1 MQTEAVFENIAE
13 RIVSEIEKAQNSIFI
28 AVAWFTNRNIFNV
41 LKQKAKEG
49 CQINLMYSADHINE
63 NSSIDFDLLK
73 TKNSDV
79 FPIGDG
85 DHDLMHNKF
94 CVIDQCTVI
103 TGSYNWS
110 NKAESNHE
118 NVTVTYGVTSLAEQF
133 ISEFSNIRQR
143 YYPESVAPKKEFL
156 LSKIIKRLEILKNYV
171 LLEDIEELKRCS
183 SKLKEYDFN
192 SNLDEIID
200 LIEKEDFGYAINK
213 IESFI
218 SKNQQ
223 LSIWTYPEIAALKLE
238 IKNIENQINAFG
250 NEKIEL
256 EKILAGFQHRH
267 SIELGEIILDILKL
281 RSIKFKDEK
290 EKFEEAKRDE
300 EEYQGQFAAEKYK
313 EIKELSVEQKKEL
326 KRKFRKATT
335 LCHPDIFSN
344 EPIEVQKQAESI
356 FKELNEANAKN
367 DLARVTE
374 ILENLEKGILST
386 AKGDSIS
393 DKEILRATINRLKLK
408 LKQLEN
414 EILNIKQSDTFK
426 TVSSIEDWDV
436 YFEQTKEKLQLEL
449 EELTKEIETAGNNM
463 ESNLSE
469 SGGPH

>member
-13 RIVSEIEKAQNSIFI
+13 RIVLEIDKAQNSIFI

-41 LKQKAKEG
+41 LQRKAKEG

-73 TKNSDV
+73 TKNSKV

-94 CVIDQCTVI
+94 CVIDHCTVI

-118 NVTVTYGVTSLAEQF
+118 NITITNGVTSLAEQF
-133 ISEFSNIRQR
+133 VSEFNKIKQWN
-143 YYPESVAPKKEFL
+143 YPESETQKTEFP
-156 LSKIIKRLEILKNYV
+156 LSKIIKRLEIIKNFV
-171 LLEDIEELKRCS
+171 ILEEIDEISRS
-183 SKLKEYDFN
+183 ASKLEQYIFN
-192 SNLDEIID
+192 SDIDEIIA
-200 LIEKEDFGYAINK
+200 LIQKEDFGDAIQK
-213 IESFI
+213 IENFI
-218 SKNQQ
+218 NKNQQ
-223 LSIWTYPEIAALKLE
+223 LSIWSDPEIAALKLE
-238 IKNIENQINAFG
+238 IKNIENQINAFD

-256 EKILAGFQHRH
+256 EKILADFEHQH
-267 SIELGEIILDILKL
+267 SIELGEIILEILKL
-281 RSIKFKDEK
+281 RRIKFKDDK

-300 EEYQGQFAAEKYK
+300 EEYQGQFEAEKEK
-313 EIKELSVEQKKEL
+313 DIQDLNEEQKKAL
-326 KRKFRKATT
+326 KKKFRKATT
-335 LCHPDIFSN
+335 LCHPDKFSN
-344 EPIEVQKQAESI
+344 EPIEVQKQAEEI

-374 ILENLEKGILST
+374 ILENLEKGILK
-386 AKGDSIS
+386 AEEGDRIS

-408 LKQLEN
+408 LQQLDS

-426 TVSSIEDWDV
+426 TVTSIEDWDI
-436 YFEQTKEKLQLEL
+436 YFEQTKEKLKSEL
-449 EELTKEIETAGNNM
+449 EELKKELA
-463 ESNLSE
+463 
-469 SGGPH
+469 

>member
-13 RIVSEIEKAQNSIFI
+13 RIVSELVKAQNSIFI

-41 LKQKAKEG
+41 LQQKANEG

-73 TKNSDV
+73 TKKSNV

-94 CVIDQCTVI
+94 CVIDHCTVI

-118 NVTVTYGVTSLAEQF
+118 NITITNGVTTLAEQF
-133 ISEFSNIRQR
+133 VSEFNKIKQT
-143 YYPESVAPKKEFL
+143 YFPESETQKTEFP
-156 LSKIIKRLEILKNYV
+156 LSKIIKRLEIIKNFV
-171 LLEDIEELKRCS
+171 ILEEIDEISRS
-183 SKLKEYDFN
+183 ASKLEQYIFN
-192 SNLDEIID
+192 SDIDEIID
-200 LIEKEDFGYAINK
+200 LLQKEEFGDAINK

-218 SKNQQ
+218 NKNQQ
-223 LSIWTYPEIAALKLE
+223 LSIWSDPEIAALKLE
-238 IKNIENQINAFG
+238 IKNIENQINAFD
-250 NEKIEL
+250 NEKTEL
-256 EKILAGFQHRH
+256 EKILAEFQHQH
-267 SIELGEIILDILKL
+267 SIELGEIILEILKL
-281 RSIKFKDEK
+281 RRIKLKDDK

-300 EEYQGQFAAEKYK
+300 EEYQGQFEAEKEK
-313 EIKELSVEQKKEL
+313 DIQNLNDEQKKEL
-326 KRKFRKATT
+326 KKKFRKATT
-335 LCHPDIFSN
+335 LCHPDKFSN
-344 EPIEVQKQAESI
+344 EPIEVQKQAEAI

-374 ILENLEKGILST
+374 ILANLEKGILK
-386 AKGDSIS
+386 AEKGDSIS

-408 LKQLEN
+408 LKQLES

-426 TVSSIEDWDV
+426 TVTSIEDWDI
-436 YFEQTKEKLQLEL
+436 YFDQTKEKLKSEL
-449 EELTKEIETAGNNM
+449 EELRKELKTAGNNVYKK
-463 ESNLSE
+463 
-469 SGGPH
+469 